1 MLDERI
7 PYVIDIE
14 DCSGGLNMRDDGESV
29 PSVAIMSKVD
39 MWEDEPGVKK
49 LSLFYYDIGCE
60 RGHILPGVVLEDLPN
75 GIVFHA
81 EELDWN
87 ITLTALT
94 YDVFNKR
101 VRADLHDEDRK
112 AINSQEDVNLFY
124 RRMAGMR

>member
-14 DCSGGLNMRDDGESV
+14 DCTGGLNMRDRGVGV
-29 PSVAIMSKVD
+29 PAVAIMSKVD
-39 MWEDEPGVKK
+39 MWEERRGEEK

-60 RGHILPGVVLEDLPN
+60 RGHVLPGEILEDLPN

-81 EELDWN
+81 EALNWN
-87 ITLTALT
+87 ITLTTLT

-101 VRADLHDEDRK
+101 VRAHLNEKERQS
-112 AINSQEDVNLFY
+112 IRSQEDVNFYY